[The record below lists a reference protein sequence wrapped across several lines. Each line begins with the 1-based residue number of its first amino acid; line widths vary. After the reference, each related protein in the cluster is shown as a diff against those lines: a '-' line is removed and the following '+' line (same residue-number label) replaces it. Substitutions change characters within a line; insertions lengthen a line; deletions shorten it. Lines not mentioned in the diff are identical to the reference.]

1 MVTFVRTLFWMSI
14 LAIAGLGITLG
25 VQIIKDGKYQK
36 VLFLSILAVFLFI
49 TTSSLILS
57 LLNL

>member
-25 VQIIKDGKYQK
+25 VQIMKDGKHQK

>member
-1 MVTFVRTLFWMSI
+1 MSI

-25 VQIIKDGKYQK
+25 VQIMKDGKHQK